1 MLELSPSNLHTE
13 SLPPPRPLTESVGIN
28 PKKKLVPTNL
38 ATTGTRFQA
47 LKRDDL
53 PEYRKDLSIKCCYNL
68 LLRILH
74 AGWYESKRTK
84 VTPNSS
90 TKHREQ
96 TRQAVEEEEEE
107 AAVNFTSPDGDDTV
121 GSLQRRYLQ
130 QFDHYKPDHRL

>member
-1 MLELSPSNLHTE
+1 M
-13 SLPPPRPLTESVGIN
+13 
-28 PKKKLVPTNL
+28 
-38 ATTGTRFQA
+38 
-47 LKRDDL
+47 KRDDP
-53 PEYRKDLSIKCCYNL
+53 PEWWKDLNIKCCYNL

-74 AGWYESKRTK
+74 AGWSESKRTK

-107 AAVNFTSPDGDDTV
+107 EAVNFSSPDGDHTV

-130 QFDHYKPDHRL
+130 QSDHYKPDDRL